1 MSHSKGII
9 NLPFLPSCVA
19 QFVSWRFWILIC
31 SCNQLLNN
39 LHLLSSVQKH
49 NVNQMELVFAMLFVF
64 THISRN
70 AGEHKPVREHLVL
83 GGLSMI

>member
-19 QFVSWRFWILIC
+19 RFVSWRFKVLIC

-39 LHLLSSVQKH
+39 LHLLNSVQKH
-49 NVNQMELVFAMLFVF
+49 NVNQMELLFVF